1 MRPPSC
7 NTSGGPGKAPNRRK
21 CEDVDDTELEPPRP
35 YWAALH
41 HHDHGRHGPR
51 GPVDGQ
57 ARGARDA
64 QTVPTVTEDARD
76 EMEQATAALRR
87 VAAVKTIPAAVA
99 DKALGVAVFGN
110 LVKGAFIVGGTG
122 GDGVFMR
129 KTATGWGAPAFVN
142 LAGASV
148 GAQIGGSKT
157 DAVFFFMDQASID
170 ALSGGKFEFGT
181 SITAVAGPATATAE
195 TLSTS
200 ITNKVFVYSKQEGL
214 FAGASA
220 DGTTI
225 QFDNEENKAVYGAAA
240 SELIGG
246 KVGTRRASKAWPRRS
261 RRRSSRPQATK
272 RSGSP
277 ASGRVGVLGRRSS
290 LSPGRS
296 SPWLTKSAQP
306 TFRAA
311 SGTQKSGTTSSA
323 ARRRRPLALR
333 RLRPGGPRRRA
344 RGHHGRPARQRRHR
358 PAMNDGAPFD
368 SDGPGKSD
376 LDLTLVGAD
385 VVGLFS
391 LTGFFVPG
399 IHSRPLSDEDPDIA
413 PSWCRCARS

>member
-1 MRPPSC
+1 MSTTQ
-7 NTSGGPGKAPNRRK
+7 NWNRRGLTGPL
-21 CEDVDDTELEPPRP
+21 CTIMIMAVMGL
-35 YWAALH
+35 AALWMA
-41 HHDHGRHGPR
+41 R
-51 GPVDGQ
+51 PV
-57 ARGARDA
+57 AASDA
-64 QTVPTVTEDARD
+64 QTAPTVTEDARD

-129 KTATGWGAPAFVN
+129 KTASGWGAPAFVN

-170 ALSGGKFEFGT
+170 ALAGGKFEFGT
-181 SITAVAGPATATAE
+181 SITAVARPASATAE

-240 SELIGG
+240 SDLIGG
-246 KVGTRRASKAWPRRS
+246 KVDTPKGLEGLAQALKASVKP
-261 RRRSSRPQATK
+261 
-272 RSGSP
+272 P
-277 ASGRVGVLGRRSS
+277 AS
-290 LSPGRS
+290 
-296 SPWLTKSAQP
+296 
-306 TFRAA
+306 
-311 SGTQKSGTTSSA
+311 
-323 ARRRRPLALR
+323 
-333 RLRPGGPRRRA
+333 
-344 RGHHGRPARQRRHR
+344 
-358 PAMNDGAPFD
+358 N
-368 SDGPGKSD
+368 
-376 LDLTLVGAD
+376 
-385 VVGLFS
+385 
-391 LTGFFVPG
+391 
-399 IHSRPLSDEDPDIA
+399 
-413 PSWCRCARS
+413 